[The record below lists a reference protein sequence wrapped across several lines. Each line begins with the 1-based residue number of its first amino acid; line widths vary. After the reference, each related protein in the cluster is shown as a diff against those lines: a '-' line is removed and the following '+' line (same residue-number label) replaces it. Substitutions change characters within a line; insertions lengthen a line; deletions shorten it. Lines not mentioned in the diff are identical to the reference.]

1 MTEDNSAGSSPIEE
15 FLDELLVGSAGA
27 PPRTTRHLLA
37 ETEAHLRDVAKEL
50 TTAGAT
56 SGHAEEAAVAR
67 FGSVDALVRA
77 EAAARR
83 LPLGALIRPAVGT
96 SLLLG
101 GLAGLAMG
109 VSGLI
114 TAIMGYF
121 AGSTFI
127 VNISHHTYL
136 APSDCA
142 RWLSQNHSTHSCYQA
157 ALQDWSF
164 EVVAYRVVLGVLGLV
179 ALLMYLRLGRRWSA
193 RQLTFHLPRSS
204 VDAVAFVAFAGVG
217 VWLAA
222 VGVDSLIVS
231 AGRGAGQGLGTAPA
245 MLVLAGVFGWRLI
258 ADLRTAPD
266 RAMVRG

>member
-1 MTEDNSAGSSPIEE
+1 MTEGSAASSPIEE
-15 FLDELLVGSAGA
+15 FLDKLLAASAGA
-27 PPRTTRHLLA
+27 PPRATRHLLA
-37 ETEAHLRDVAKEL
+37 ETEAHLRDIADEE
-50 TTAGAT
+50 TEAGAT
-56 SGHAEEAAVAR
+56 SGEAEEAAVAR
-67 FGSVDALVRA
+67 FGSVDALVQA
-77 EAAARR
+77 EAAARGLR
-83 LPLGALIRPAVGT
+83 SGALIRPAVGT

-114 TAIMGYF
+114 TAIMGYL
-121 AGSTFI
+121 AGPAFI

-142 RWLSQNHSTHSCYQA
+142 RWLSQNHSTHGCYQA

-179 ALLMYLRLGRRWSA
+179 ALLVYLRLGRRWSA
-193 RQLTFHLPRSS
+193 RQLTFNLPRSS

-217 VWLAA
+217 VWLAG
-222 VGVDSLIVS
+222 VGIDSLIVS
-231 AGRGAGQGLGTAPA
+231 AGQGAGQGLGTAPA
-245 MLVLAGVFGWRLI
+245 MLVLGAVFGWRLI

-266 RAMVRG
+266 RVLAGG

>member
-1 MTEDNSAGSSPIEE
+1 MTEDTTGSSPIEE
-15 FLDELLVGSAGA
+15 FLDKLLAASVDA
-27 PPRTTRHLLA
+27 PPRATRHLLA
-37 ETEAHLRDVAKEL
+37 ETEAHLRDVASEA
-50 TTAGAT
+50 TEAGST
-56 SGHAEEAAVAR
+56 SAEAEEVAVAR
-67 FGSVDALVRA
+67 FGSVDALVQA
-77 EAAARR
+77 EAAARG
-83 LPLGALIRPAVGT
+83 LPHGALIRPVVGT

-114 TAIMGYF
+114 TAIMGYL

-142 RWLSQNHSTHSCYQA
+142 RWLSQNHSTHSCFQA

-179 ALLMYLRLGRRWSA
+179 AILVYLYLGRRWSA
-193 RQLTFHLPRSS
+193 RQLTFNLPRSS

-217 VWLAA
+217 VWLIG
-222 VGVDSLIVS
+222 VGIDSLIVS

-245 MLVLAGVFGWRLI
+245 MLVVGAVFGWRLI
-258 ADLRTAPD
+258 ADLRTAL
-266 RAMVRG
+266 VRTLV